1 MNIHTHHTPTH
12 KHTHIIVDSCFP
24 VLVLGQIAHG
34 GLLMSLSLP
43 PSLSLSFTRAHTQI
57 IVNRCFPALDL
68 SQIFHE
74 YMRFLL
80 IYQHVD

>member
-1 MNIHTHHTPTH
+1 
-12 KHTHIIVDSCFP
+12 
-24 VLVLGQIAHG
+24 
-34 GLLMSLSLP
+34 MSLSLP